1 MSDPFLLHHYEGS
14 PFSEKVRLMLGFK
27 GLPWVSVIVPV
38 VMPKPDV
45 VALTGGHRRTPFL
58 QRGADVWCDTSL
70 IARVL
75 EAEKPRPTL
84 FPASAPLAPLL
95 AQWMDTT
102 LFWTVIAYVMQ
113 PAGMAHLFGGSP
125 PETMKAFAADR
136 APFSGQLPRPR
147 GHDAVVQLAAALA
160 AFEQQL
166 ADGRTHLFGDEAS
179 IADFSLAHNLW
190 FVHRAG
196 PLGAI
201 VTQRPLLSAWYERM
215 HAIGRGKFVHMASS
229 EAVLLAAAATGHAP
243 SAVQPALGFEA
254 GQPVAV
260 AAIDYGTDAV
270 PGTLVGLSADEVV
283 IERHDDRGG
292 TVHVHF
298 PRFGFRISKGEIA

>member
-27 GLPWVSVIVPV
+27 GLPWVSVKVPV

-58 QRGADVWCDTSL
+58 QRGGDVWCDSAL

-75 EAEKPRPTL
+75 EAERPSPTL
-84 FPASAPLAPLL
+84 FPAGAPLAPLL
-95 AQWMDTT
+95 AQWIDTT

-113 PAGMAHLFGGSP
+113 PAGLPHLFAGAS

-147 GHDAVVQLAAALA
+147 GHDAAVQLAAALA
-160 AFEQQL
+160 SFEQQL
-166 ADGRTHLFGDEAS
+166 ADGRSRLFGNEAS

-190 FVHRAG
+190 FVQRAG
-196 PLGAI
+196 PLASI
-201 VTQRPLLSAWYERM
+201 VTQHARLTAWYQRM
-215 HAIGRGKFVHMASS
+215 HAFGRGQFVEMGSD
-229 EAVLLAAAATGHAP
+229 EAVLRAAAATGHAP
-243 SAVQPALGFEA
+243 TQVQPGLGFEA
-254 GQPVAV
+254 GQSVAV

-270 PGTLVGLSADEVV
+270 AGTLVGLSADEVV
-283 IERHDDRGG
+283 IERHDQRAG

-298 PRFGFRISKGEIA
+298 PRFGFRISKKEIA